1 MSITT
6 ERIPKS
12 AARVLDAARIRA
24 EYKQKKRARMQMEGL
39 AADTN
44 DDHVH
49 TGGAPKP
56 PPHKKRRTEAG
67 AGAGAEKCRV
77 LSTTKGKE
85 HHHLVD
91 TQAQAI
97 EIQPGESLKHFNR
110 RVEDHMRPLVQ
121 SAMLASA
128 TTERKERKRK
138 AAAASSS
145 SASHTSTAT
154 TTTIKKASV
163 KDTPSTTAR
172 RDNDDDNDDDDDDDH
187 RPKEFAVMSSAAPR
201 RLNDIAMAPP
211 ELNKFP
217 RGVKTTKYNS
227 PAAGAGAGAGA
238 GVLSMAQRVMMEAE
252 RESAIKRYR
261 EMKERK
267 TKEVDRTLLTV

>member
-1 MSITT
+1 
-6 ERIPKS
+6 
-12 AARVLDAARIRA
+12 
-24 EYKQKKRARMQMEGL
+24 
-39 AADTN
+39 
-44 DDHVH
+44 
-49 TGGAPKP
+49 
-56 PPHKKRRTEAG
+56 
-67 AGAGAEKCRV
+67 
-77 LSTTKGKE
+77 
-85 HHHLVD
+85 
-91 TQAQAI
+91 
-97 EIQPGESLKHFNR
+97 
-110 RVEDHMRPLVQ
+110 MRPLVQ

-154 TTTIKKASV
+154 TTTKKASV

-172 RDNDDDNDDDDDDDH
+172 RDNDDDNDNDNDDNDH

-211 ELNKFP
+211 ELKKFP
-217 RGVKTTKYNS
+217 RGVKTTKHNS
-227 PAAGAGAGAGA
+227 PAAGAGA

-267 TKEVDRTLLTV
+267 TKEADRTLLTV